1 MNGDIRVVREI
12 FQRIDAS
19 MGDPLT
25 DEGAMYY
32 RSLLANS
39 VPIYGNFYVLTYP
52 LLPINRW
59 HGQ

>member
-39 VPIYGNFYVLTYP
+39 VPIYGNFLCADLSFTP
-52 LLPINRW
+52 
-59 HGQ
+59 HK